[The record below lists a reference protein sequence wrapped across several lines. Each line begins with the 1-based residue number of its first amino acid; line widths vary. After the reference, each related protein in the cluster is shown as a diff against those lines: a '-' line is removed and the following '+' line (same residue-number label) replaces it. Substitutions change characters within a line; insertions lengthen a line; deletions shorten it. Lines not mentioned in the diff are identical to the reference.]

1 MPALMAPWTAHLL
14 AAALSKQ
21 SPPVCVVHACATC
34 RTESGQT
41 GRPGFASRYA
51 CGTLTH
57 QGHSFV
63 ASSVASTPPLSLPTG
78 TLAGYTSAETIVD
91 VRSSERASE

>member
-1 MPALMAPWTAHLL
+1 MPALIAPWTAHLL

-21 SPPVCVVHACATC
+21 SPPVMVVHVWAACRA
-34 RTESGQT
+34 ESGQT

-57 QGHSFV
+57 QGHSLA
-63 ASSVASTPPLSLPTG
+63 ASRLGSTPPLSLPTG
-78 TLAGYTSAETIVD
+78 TPAGYTFGSFETMVG
-91 VRSSERASE
+91 VRSSERA